1 MSGKDVIIEM
11 DANSKLGSTYV
22 ENDPNEMSANGK
34 ILEGIIKRNG
44 LIVANG
50 VQGKSSGVITRRRS
64 TVTNEEQSVIDYV
77 LINEELEH
85 YIKQT
90 QRAKRF

>member
-1 MSGKDVIIEM
+1 MPFFTALEKEISKAKMGGKDVIIEM

-44 LIVANG
+44 LVVAKLWCNH
-50 VQGKSSGVITRRRS
+50 KKKKHC
-64 TVTNEEQSVIDYV
+64 D
-77 LINEELEH
+77 
-85 YIKQT
+85 KC
-90 QRAKRF
+90 RAKCN